1 MYKKSRVIPNNR
13 RIFSELS
20 LPAMWLVPMRQKK
33 IHGEMLKIQPNFSD
47 IAGHT
52 WT

>member
-1 MYKKSRVIPNNR
+1 MEP
-13 RIFSELS
+13 
-20 LPAMWLVPMRQKK
+20 VPMRKK
-33 IHGEMLKIQPNFSD
+33 NMHGEMLKIQPNFSD